1 MARSPTKS
9 VGIQSVEVSAALLR
23 ALAETSGPMT
33 LTSLAKQARM
43 SLSKAHKY
51 LASFIR
57 IGLVRQD
64 SVSGRYML
72 GRFAAELG
80 FAAMRNIDVVEIAQ
94 ETLDLLRDRLDTT
107 AALSVWGSQGPT
119 VVRKALNLQPV
130 SLLVQLGTVTPLLTS
145 STGRVFAAY
154 LDRRKTKSMIDRE
167 LADRKGAAARSGL
180 RSMADVEK
188 LLAKVKKDGMAVAV
202 GLMHPGVI
210 GMSAPVFDIDGD
222 VIATDQPG
230 GHGRHH
236 GHAAE
241 SAARRALRAAAADLV
256 INSAAI
262 RPLEIG
268 LGESGAGTAQASPR
282 FSFSNAALIAGARQT
297 ISISVPIG

>member
-1 MARSPTKS
+1 MGRSPTKS

-23 ALAETSGPMT
+23 ALAENSGPMT
-33 LTSLAKQARM
+33 LTNLAKDARM

-64 SVSGRYML
+64 GISGRYML

-80 FAAMRNIDVVEIAQ
+80 FAAMRNIDVVEISQ
-94 ETLDLLRDRLDTT
+94 ETLDTLRDRLDTT

-145 STGRVFAAY
+145 STGRVFAAH
-154 LDRRKTKSMIDRE
+154 LDRRKTKTMIERE

-180 RSMADVEK
+180 RTMADVDR
-188 LLAKVKKDGMAVAV
+188 LLAKVRKEGVAIAV

-210 GMSAPVFDIDGD
+210 GMSAPIFDIDGD
-222 VIATDQPG
+222 VIATINLAGMEGTLDTRP
-230 GHGRHH
+230 HGPV
-236 GHAAE
+236 
-241 SAARRALRAAAADLV
+241 RRALREAAADL
-256 INSAAI
+256 SHQ
-262 RPLEIG
+262 
-268 LGESGAGTAQASPR
+268 LGQNGVMRGAGAS
-282 FSFSNAALIAGARQT
+282 
-297 ISISVPIG
+297 

>member
-1 MARSPTKS
+1 
-9 VGIQSVEVSAALLR
+9 
-23 ALAETSGPMT
+23 
-33 LTSLAKQARM
+33 M

-64 SVSGRYML
+64 SISGRYML

-94 ETLDLLRDRLDTT
+94 ETLDSLRDRLDTT

-154 LDRRKTKSMIDRE
+154 LDRRKTKAMIDRE
-167 LADRKGAAARSGL
+167 LADRKGAAAKSGL
-180 RSMADVEK
+180 RTLGDVEK
-188 LLAKVKKDGMAVAV
+188 LLAKVRKDGVAVAY
-202 GLMHPGVI
+202 GLMHPGVV
-210 GMSAPVFDIDGD
+210 GMSAPIFDIDGNL
-222 VIATDQPG
+222 IASINLTGMEGAIDTRPQSG
-230 GHGRHH
+230 
-236 GHAAE
+236 
-241 SAARRALRAAAADLV
+241 ARRALREAAADLSHQLGR
-256 INSAAI
+256 NS
-262 RPLEIG
+262 
-268 LGESGAGTAQASPR
+268 S
-282 FSFSNAALIAGARQT
+282 ARH
-297 ISISVPIG
+297 

>member
-23 ALAETSGPMT
+23 ALAETFGPMT
-33 LTSLAKQARM
+33 LTSLARAGAGS

-94 ETLDLLRDRLDTT
+94 ETLDSLRDRLDTT

-154 LDRRKTKSMIDRE
+154 LDRRKTKSMIERE

-180 RSMADVEK
+180 RSVADVDK
-188 LLAKVKKDGMAVAV
+188 LLAKVKKDGVAVAV
-202 GLMHPGVI
+202 GLMHPRSHRHERASVRHRRRR
-210 GMSAPVFDIDGD
+210 DRHR
-222 VIATDQPG
+222 QPCG
-230 GHGRHH
+230 RGRHH
-236 GHAAE
+236 RHAAE
-241 SAARRALRAAAADLV
+241 
-256 INSAAI
+256 
-262 RPLEIG
+262 
-268 LGESGAGTAQASPR
+268 
-282 FSFSNAALIAGARQT
+282 
-297 ISISVPIG
+297 

>member
-1 MARSPTKS
+1 MALLSARRLPLAPGDEFGTYSGRRFPMRRRSTKS

-23 ALAETSGPMT
+23 ALAQTSGPMT
-33 LTSLAKQARM
+33 LTNLAKEARM

-64 SVSGRYML
+64 GISGRYTL

-94 ETLDLLRDRLDTT
+94 ETLDTLRDRLDTT

-154 LDRRKTKSMIDRE
+154 LDRRKTKAMIEHE
-167 LADRKGAAARSGL
+167 LADRKGAAAAAGL
-180 RSMADVEK
+180 RTMADVDR
-188 LLAKVKKDGMAVAV
+188 LLTKVRKDGMAVAV

-210 GMSAPVFDIDGD
+210 GMSAPIFDIDGD
-222 VIATDQPG
+222 VIATINLAGMEGVLDTRP
-230 GHGRHH
+230 H
-236 GHAAE
+236 
-241 SAARRALRAAAADLV
+241 SAVRRALRQAAADLSHQLGR
-256 INSAAI
+256 NS
-262 RPLEIG
+262 
-268 LGESGAGTAQASPR
+268 TA
-282 FSFSNAALIAGARQT
+282 
-297 ISISVPIG
+297 

>member
-1 MARSPTKS
+1 LAGRDEFGTYSGRRFPMQRSRTKS
-9 VGIQSVEVSAALLR
+9 AGIQSVEVSASLLR

-33 LTSLAKQARM
+33 LTNLARQARM

-64 SVSGRYML
+64 NATGRYML

-80 FAAMRNIDVVEIAQ
+80 FAALRNTDVVEIAQ
-94 ETLDLLRDRLDTT
+94 ETLDTLRDRLDTT

-154 LDRRKTKSMIDRE
+154 LDRRKTRAMIDRE
-167 LADRKGAAARSGL
+167 LANRKGAAAKAGL
-180 RSMADVEK
+180 RTRGDVEK
-188 LLAKVKKDGMAVAV
+188 LLAKVHKDGMAVAV
-202 GLMHPGVI
+202 GLMHPGVVAV
-210 GMSAPVFDIDGD
+210 SAPIFDIHGDIVATINLAGMDGIMD
-222 VIATDQPG
+222 IRPQ
-230 GHGRHH
+230 
-236 GHAAE
+236 
-241 SAARRALRAAAADLV
+241 SAVRRALRAAAADLTHQLGR
-256 INSAAI
+256 NS
-262 RPLEIG
+262 
-268 LGESGAGTAQASPR
+268 T
-282 FSFSNAALIAGARQT
+282 
-297 ISISVPIG
+297 

>member
-1 MARSPTKS
+1 VLTACRSALARRDEFGTYSGRRFSMGRSPTKS

-23 ALAETSGPMT
+23 ALAETSAPMT
-33 LTSLAKQARM
+33 LTSLAKHSRM

-64 SVSGRYML
+64 SASGRYML

-94 ETLDLLRDRLDTT
+94 ETLDSLRDRLDTT

-154 LDRRKTKSMIDRE
+154 LDRRKTKTTIDRE

-180 RSMADVEK
+180 RTMPDVEK
-188 LLAKVKKDGMAVAV
+188 LLAKVQKDGMAVAV
-202 GLMHPGVI
+202 GLMHPGVV
-210 GMSAPVFDIDGD
+210 GMSAPVFDITGD
-222 VIATDQPG
+222 IIATINLAGMDGVMDTRPQ
-230 GHGRHH
+230 
-236 GHAAE
+236 
-241 SAARRALRAAAADLV
+241 SAARRALRAAAADLSHQLGR
-256 INSAAI
+256 NS
-262 RPLEIG
+262 
-268 LGESGAGTAQASPR
+268 T
-282 FSFSNAALIAGARQT
+282 T
-297 ISISVPIG
+297 

>member
-1 MARSPTKS
+1 MRRSPTKS
-9 VGIQSVEVSAALLR
+9 VGIQSVEVSASLLR

-33 LTSLAKQARM
+33 LTSLAQQARM

-64 SVSGRYML
+64 SATGRYML

-80 FAAMRNIDVVEIAQ
+80 FAALRNIDVVEIAQ
-94 ETLDLLRDRLDTT
+94 ETLDALRDRLDTT

-154 LDRRKTKSMIDRE
+154 LDRRKTKGMIDRE
-167 LADRKGAAARSGL
+167 LADRKGAAAKAGL
-180 RSMADVEK
+180 RTMSDVEK
-188 LLAKVKKDGMAVAV
+188 LLAKVHRDGVAIAV
-202 GLMHPGVI
+202 GLMHPGVV
-210 GMSAPVFDIDGD
+210 GMSAPIFDIDGD
-222 VIATDQPG
+222 VVATINLAGMDGVMDTRPQ
-230 GHGRHH
+230 
-236 GHAAE
+236 
-241 SAARRALRAAAADLV
+241 SVARRALRAAAADLSHQLGR
-256 INSAAI
+256 NS
-262 RPLEIG
+262 
-268 LGESGAGTAQASPR
+268 T
-282 FSFSNAALIAGARQT
+282 
-297 ISISVPIG
+297 

>member
-1 MARSPTKS
+1 MRRRSTKS

-23 ALAETSGPMT
+23 ALAQTSGPMT
-33 LTSLAKQARM
+33 LTNLAKEARM

-64 SVSGRYML
+64 GISGRYTL

-94 ETLDLLRDRLDTT
+94 ETLDTLRDRLDTT

-154 LDRRKTKSMIDRE
+154 LDRRKTKAMIEHE
-167 LADRKGAAARSGL
+167 LADRKGAAAAAGL
-180 RSMADVEK
+180 RTMADVDR
-188 LLAKVKKDGMAVAV
+188 LLTKVRKDGMAVAV

-210 GMSAPVFDIDGD
+210 GMSAPIFDIDGD
-222 VIATDQPG
+222 VIATINLAGMEGVLDTRP
-230 GHGRHH
+230 H
-236 GHAAE
+236 
-241 SAARRALRAAAADLV
+241 SAVRRALRQAAADLSHQLGR
-256 INSAAI
+256 NS
-262 RPLEIG
+262 
-268 LGESGAGTAQASPR
+268 TA
-282 FSFSNAALIAGARQT
+282 
-297 ISISVPIG
+297 

>member
-1 MARSPTKS
+1 LARRDEFDTYSGRRFQMRRSPTKS

-23 ALAETSGPMT
+23 ALAETSGPVT

-57 IGLVRQD
+57 VGLVRQD
-64 SVSGRYML
+64 SASGRYML

-94 ETLDLLRDRLDTT
+94 ETLDSLRDRLDTT

-130 SLLVQLGTVTPLLTS
+130 SLLIQLGTVTPLLTS

-154 LDRRKTKSMIDRE
+154 LDRRKTKAMIDRE

-180 RSMADVEK
+180 RAMADVEK
-188 LLAKVKKDGMAVAV
+188 LLAKVKKEGMAVAV
-202 GLMHPGVI
+202 GLMHPGVV
-210 GMSAPVFDIDGD
+210 GMSAPVFDIGGD
-222 VIATDQPG
+222 IIATVNLAGMEGVIDTRPQ
-230 GHGRHH
+230 
-236 GHAAE
+236 
-241 SAARRALRAAAADLV
+241 SAARRALREAAADLSHQLGR
-256 INSAAI
+256 NSAA
-262 RPLEIG
+262 R
-268 LGESGAGTAQASPR
+268 
-282 FSFSNAALIAGARQT
+282 N
-297 ISISVPIG
+297 

>member
-1 MARSPTKS
+1 MRRNAAKS
-9 VGIQSVEVSAALLR
+9 AGIQSVEVSASLLR
-23 ALAETSGPMT
+23 ALAATSGPMT
-33 LTSLAKQARM
+33 LTSLAKEARM

-64 SVSGRYML
+64 SATGRYAL

-94 ETLDLLRDRLDTT
+94 ETLDTLRDRLDTT
-107 AALSVWGSQGPT
+107 AALSVWGSHGPT

-154 LDRRKTKSMIDRE
+154 LDRRKIRTMIDRE
-167 LADRKGAAARSGL
+167 LADRDGAAVKAGL
-180 RSMADVEK
+180 RTMGDVEK
-188 LLAKVKKDGMAVAV
+188 LLAKVQKDGMAVAV

-210 GMSAPVFDIDGD
+210 GMSAPIFDIDGD
-222 VIATDQPG
+222 IVATINLAGMDGVLDTRPQ
-230 GHGRHH
+230 
-236 GHAAE
+236 
-241 SAARRALRAAAADLV
+241 SAARRALRAAAADL
-256 INSAAI
+256 SHQ
-262 RPLEIG
+262 
-268 LGESGAGTAQASPR
+268 LGRNTTR
-282 FSFSNAALIAGARQT
+282 
-297 ISISVPIG
+297 

>member
-1 MARSPTKS
+1 MGRSPTKS

-33 LTSLAKQARM
+33 LTGLAKQARM
-43 SLSKAHKY
+43 SFSKAHKY

-94 ETLDLLRDRLDTT
+94 ETLDSLRDRLDTT

-145 STGRVFAAY
+145 STGRVFAAH
-154 LDRRKTKSMIDRE
+154 LDRRKTKTMIDRE

-180 RSMADVEK
+180 RTMSDVEK
-188 LLAKVKKDGMAVAV
+188 LLAKVQKDGMAVAV

-210 GMSAPVFDIDGD
+210 GMSAPVFDITGD
-222 VIATDQPG
+222 IIATINLAGMDGVMDTRPQ
-230 GHGRHH
+230 
-236 GHAAE
+236 
-241 SAARRALRAAAADLV
+241 SAARRALRAAAADLSHQLGR
-256 INSAAI
+256 NS
-262 RPLEIG
+262 
-268 LGESGAGTAQASPR
+268 TA
-282 FSFSNAALIAGARQT
+282 
-297 ISISVPIG
+297 

>member
-1 MARSPTKS
+1 MGRSPTKS

-23 ALAETSGPMT
+23 ALAETSAPMT
-33 LTSLAKQARM
+33 LTSLAKHSRM

-64 SVSGRYML
+64 SASGRYML

-94 ETLDLLRDRLDTT
+94 ETLDSLRDRLDTT

-154 LDRRKTKSMIDRE
+154 LDRRKTKTTIDRE

-180 RSMADVEK
+180 RTMSDVEK
-188 LLAKVKKDGMAVAV
+188 LLAKVQKDGMAVAV
-202 GLMHPGVI
+202 GLMHPGFI
-210 GMSAPVFDIDGD
+210 GMSAPVFDITGD
-222 VIATDQPG
+222 IIATINLAGMDGVMDTRPQ
-230 GHGRHH
+230 
-236 GHAAE
+236 
-241 SAARRALRAAAADLV
+241 SAARRALRAAAADLSHQLGR
-256 INSAAI
+256 NS
-262 RPLEIG
+262 
-268 LGESGAGTAQASPR
+268 T
-282 FSFSNAALIAGARQT
+282 T
-297 ISISVPIG
+297 

>member
-1 MARSPTKS
+1 MGRSPTKS

-94 ETLDLLRDRLDTT
+94 ETLDSLRDRLDTT

-154 LDRRKTKSMIDRE
+154 LDRRKTKTMIDRE

-180 RSMADVEK
+180 RTMCRRREASGQSSE
-188 LLAKVKKDGMAVAV
+188 
-202 GLMHPGVI
+202 
-210 GMSAPVFDIDGD
+210 
-222 VIATDQPG
+222 
-230 GHGRHH
+230 GRHGGRGGTDASGRH
-236 GHAAE
+236 RHE
-241 SAARRALRAAAADLV
+241 RAGVRH
-256 INSAAI
+256 
-262 RPLEIG
+262 
-268 LGESGAGTAQASPR
+268 
-282 FSFSNAALIAGARQT
+282 
-297 ISISVPIG
+297 